1 MLTNLLSLPGRQD
14 IPESGR
20 EGLQYGK
27 SVTDGTLSPYLS
39 PINDHQRI
47 WPYDRTLTIHSV
59 ACISWDT
66 TVTLLN
72 RLREGVRARRARLQA
87 IASQTDGVHV

>member
-1 MLTNLLSLPGRQD
+1 MLTNPLSVAGRQD

-20 EGLQYGK
+20 EGLEYGK
-27 SVTDGTLSPYLS
+27 SVTDGTLSQYLS
-39 PINDHQRI
+39 PINDHQRTLR
-47 WPYDRTLTIHSV
+47 YDRTLTTHSV

-66 TVTLLN
+66 TVTILN

-87 IASQTDGVHV
+87 VASQTDGSHV

>member
-1 MLTNLLSLPGRQD
+1 MNDYQCILL
-14 IPESGR
+14 
-20 EGLQYGK
+20 
-27 SVTDGTLSPYLS
+27 
-39 PINDHQRI
+39 
-47 WPYDRTLTIHSV
+47 YDRTLTIHSV